1 MVIIN
6 TLNLKIPAM
15 KRKSLLCLFLIISV
29 AIHGNIYFKHLGK
42 SDGLSQISVLS
53 ICQDE
58 LDRMWF
64 GTLEGLNCYD
74 GNQMKTYKPSPDNKD
89 YFGGNEISHIV
100 SDKQGNL
107 SVMIYIKIV
116 FYLYHYAHKLY
127 SHTTI
132 QYGQLLMIVSSN
144 GTGNKKHS
152 DSSTKPLSIKQ
163 SSAFM

>member
-1 MVIIN
+1 
-6 TLNLKIPAM
+6 
-15 KRKSLLCLFLIISV
+15 
-29 AIHGNIYFKHLGK
+29 
-42 SDGLSQISVLS
+42 
-53 ICQDE
+53 
-58 LDRMWF
+58 MWF

-107 SVMIYIKIV
+107 FFTSDGKLIRYDLHKDR

-152 DSSTKPLSIKQ
+152 DSSTKP
-163 SSAFM
+163 FP

>member
-107 SVMIYIKIV
+107 FFTSDG
-116 FYLYHYAHKLY
+116 KLIRY
-127 SHTTI
+127 DLHNSHTTI